1 MTYRVDY
8 SRRSQRDLDVI
19 YQRVAENSGH
29 AETARRLIE
38 RMLDACDSLASF
50 PERFATYTHAPRWR
64 MMPMGNYIVFY
75 RISGDV
81 ILIGHMRHAARAP
94 FSG

>member
-8 SRRSQRDLDVI
+8 SRRSQRDFDGI
-19 YQRVAENSGH
+19 YKHVAEESGE
-29 AETARRLIE
+29 AEMARRLIE

-64 MMPMGNYIVFY
+64 MMPIGNYLVFY
-75 RISGDV
+75 RIIADV
-81 ILIGHMRHAARAP
+81 ILIGHVRHAARAP